1 MATSDVVRTTEVV
14 LAAARAVGS
23 HSVLLTGSAARRTRG
38 VLSDI
43 DYCIVGARPSVRLL
57 PSNVDIFAVTP
68 LRMLTRLSEGDDYA
82 HWVMKFGEI
91 VSDDGTFSRI
101 RSVCQSA
108 GWRVI
113 PDRKLTHARRSVA
126 RAHRLVETGDA
137 EAAADEV
144 RSMLTI
150 VARWSVLNVGEIPL
164 SSPEV
169 VVQLKSLGDERL
181 ALLLSAALGG
191 TCDDLEGAIEVARS
205 RVGAAV

>member
-1 MATSDVVRTTEVV
+1 MATSELVRTTNAV
-14 LAAARAVGS
+14 LAAARAAGS
-23 HSVLLTGSAARRTRG
+23 HSVLLTGSAARRASG

-43 DYCIVGARPSVRLL
+43 DYCVVGIRPSVRSL
-57 PSNVDIFAVTP
+57 PANVDIFAVSP

-82 HWVMKFGEI
+82 HWVMKFGEV

-101 RSVCQSA
+101 KSVCESA

-113 PDRKLTHARRSVA
+113 PDRKLAHARRSVA
-126 RAHRLVETGDA
+126 RARRLVETGDA

-150 VARWSVLNVGEIPL
+150 VARWSLLREGETPL

-169 VVQLKSLGDERL
+169 VVQLRSLGDERL
-181 ALLLSAALGG
+181 SLLLSAALGG
-191 TCDDLEGAIEVARS
+191 KCDDLEGAIEVARS
-205 RVGAAV
+205 RVGAVA